1 MPIATDVL
9 LYTAIAVFV
18 YVSAWYVASLV
29 LRDASIMDTA
39 WGPGFLL
46 VFAVAWATEPVLHW
60 RPAILAALVA
70 AWALR
75 LAAHI
80 HTRNRNRGEDPRY
93 AAWRVEAGRSWW
105 WRSFFKVFAL
115 QGVILWA
122 VSAPLVVVATTPGPP
137 GLTPWDVVAVAF
149 WLVGFGFE
157 AVGDAQLAAFR
168 RDRRNR
174 GRIMDRGLWRYS
186 RHPNYFGECVLW
198 CGYGLAALAVP
209 GGWMT
214 LFGPALMVWL
224 IIRVSGVTML
234 ERLLT
239 ASRPGYAAYVA
250 RTPAFFP
257 WFPKED

>member
-1 MPIATDVL
+1 MPIAPDVL
-9 LYTAIAVFV
+9 LHTALAVLV
-18 YVSAWYVASLV
+18 YVLAWYVASLV
-29 LRDASIMDTA
+29 LRDASIMDIA
-39 WGPGFLL
+39 WGPGFVL
-46 VFAVAWATEPVLHW
+46 VMAVAWLTEPVFAW
-60 RPAILAALVA
+60 RPAAIGLLAAT
-70 AWALR
+70 WAFR
-75 LAAHI
+75 LAGHI
-80 HTRNRNRGEDPRY
+80 FARNRNRGEDARY

-115 QGVILWA
+115 QGLILWL
-122 VSAPLVVVATTPGPP
+122 VSAPLVVLVTTPGPAAV
-137 GLTPWDVVAVAF
+137 TPWDVAALVLWV
-149 WLVGFGFE
+149 VGFLFE

-198 CGYGLAALAVP
+198 VGYGLAAIAVP

-214 LFGPALMVWL
+214 LFGPVLMIWL
-224 IIRVSGVTML
+224 IVRISGVTML
-234 ERLLT
+234 ERLMT
-239 ASRPGYAAYVA
+239 ASRPGYAAYVL